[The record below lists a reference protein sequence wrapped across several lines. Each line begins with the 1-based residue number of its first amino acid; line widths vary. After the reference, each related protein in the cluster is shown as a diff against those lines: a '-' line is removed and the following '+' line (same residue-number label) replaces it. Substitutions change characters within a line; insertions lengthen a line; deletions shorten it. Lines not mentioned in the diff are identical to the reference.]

1 MQEENMPP
9 AEGEQEPEEEGEE
22 APGQPAPETLAEL
35 LAVQSQFDCLTT
47 GMDCEGK

>member
-35 LAVQSQFDCLTT
+35 QSVQSQFDCLTT